1 MIDRA
6 MIVGIDRVSLFCD
19 ILFSVTS
26 HVCALYDLLVPT
38 NIQVHRYTD
47 IPIKFLYYMYTYWKY
62 VCMSGVIMGYQY
74 FIMEA

>member
-1 MIDRA
+1 

-26 HVCALYDLLVPT
+26 HVCALYDLLVLIYKFT
-38 NIQVHRYTD
+38 GILIYLLNFYT
-47 IPIKFLYYMYTYWKY
+47 IHMYTYWKY